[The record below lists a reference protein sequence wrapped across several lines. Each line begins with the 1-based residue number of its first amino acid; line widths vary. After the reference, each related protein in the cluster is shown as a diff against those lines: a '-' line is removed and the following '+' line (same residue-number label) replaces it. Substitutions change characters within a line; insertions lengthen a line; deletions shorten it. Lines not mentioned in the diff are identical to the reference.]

1 MKDSTLKKL
10 REIVGSQSVLTAK
23 EELLCHSYDA
33 TRRSALPEVVVR
45 PENVEQVAAVAR
57 LCTEERIPLTP
68 RGAGTG
74 LSGGSVP
81 LKGGVLLSLTRMKR
95 IRELVLEDLYAVV
108 EAGMV
113 TEELQT
119 TVEASSLFYPPDP
132 ASQSSCTI
140 GGNVATSAGG
150 LRCLK
155 YGVTKN
161 YLMGLEAVLPT
172 GEVIATGARTVKSV
186 VGFDLTRLIC
196 GSEGTLAIVTAATLK
211 LIPLPEHR
219 VTILAAFKELE
230 QAARASADVISA
242 GATPSILE
250 IMDPVTVSV
259 VSRESETVLPPE
271 SEGCSL
277 LLAEADGFREAAEI
291 EAERVQKVCSDSGAV
306 FLRKSSETEERENL
320 WQARRGVLAALAKLK
335 PITILEDV
343 TVPRSRVVEMI
354 RSIEE
359 IGKKY
364 DLLVATFGHAGDGNL
379 HPTILLDAPFT
390 EKAAR
395 VEKAVA
401 EIFGKALSLGGTLSG
416 EHGIGIDKAGFL
428 GEEIGEHALETMRR
442 LKEVFDP
449 EGILNPGK
457 LFGGAE
463 SES

>member
-1 MKDSTLKKL
+1 MWIGRNTCDRNCGHAETDS
-10 REIVGSQSVLTAK
+10 SS
-23 EELLCHSYDA
+23 
-33 TRRSALPEVVVR
+33 
-45 PENVEQVAAVAR
+45 
-57 LCTEERIPLTP
+57 
-68 RGAGTG
+68 GTQG
-74 LSGGSVP
+74 DDTSC
-81 LKGGVLLSLTRMKR
+81 
-95 IRELVLEDLYAVV
+95 IQ
-108 EAGMV
+108 GM
-113 TEELQT
+113 
-119 TVEASSLFYPPDP
+119 
-132 ASQSSCTI
+132 
-140 GGNVATSAGG
+140 
-150 LRCLK
+150 
-155 YGVTKN
+155 
-161 YLMGLEAVLPT
+161 
-172 GEVIATGARTVKSV
+172 
-186 VGFDLTRLIC
+186 
-196 GSEGTLAIVTAATLK
+196 
-211 LIPLPEHR
+211 
-219 VTILAAFKELE
+219 E